1 MTTFTMDIEDYF
13 ALISEVERLTE
24 VNKKLK
30 SQIRQQPSNAKKL
43 TKSEVSQIRD
53 LKRKGYKVNEL
64 AAIFDVGHST
74 ISRIVRH
81 VYWKGF

>member
-1 MTTFTMDIEDYF
+1 MTTFTMDIEDYD
-13 ALISEVERLTE
+13 ALIAEVERLTE
-24 VNKKLK
+24 ANKKLK
-30 SQIRQQPSNAKKL
+30 LQIRQQPSNTKKL

-64 AAIFDVGHST
+64 ADIFDVNHST

-81 VYWKGF
+81 VYWKGL